1 MFRAFLSR
9 TFPRWQGN
17 HIALHE
23 VIGGDTQAR
32 LLVPWG
38 FLGPDVVQAK
48 VAPRISRLIAGA
60 GGEGK
65 EKEKNSQPSYHH
77 HPHLGNQHSNEECK
91 ELFAELKSD
100 FAMGVPQAYLRV
112 VEIFL
117 HHQQKET
124 GGEVSAAAAAASS
137 SFKNHNYCSP
147 DLSSFLDDCKQNNAD
162 WGLQPLLSVSS
173 VEAKLCSLRF
183 ERGFLCKNK
192 YIGGLMS
199 NQEAMMHVLEGV
211 VGPEGQLL
219 QEIEGN
225 MPRRLVAEVEVS
237 VVETF
242 QFFDPM
248 TKETMVWPPPP
259 SPPVEGE
266 AMKEGAVEGGGD
278 NKRTH
283 FFTFETD
290 WHGQSVEWVITN
302 INDVIVT
309 PSLTAAQELS

>member
-38 FLGPDVVQAK
+38 FLGPDVIQAK
-48 VAPRISRLIAGA
+48 VGPRIEHLIKGG

-65 EKEKNSQPSYHH
+65 SHHHHHH
-77 HPHLGNQHSNEECK
+77 HPHLGDQHTNEECK

-100 FAMGVPQAYLRV
+100 FAVGVPQAYRRV
-112 VEIFL
+112 IEIFL
-117 HHQQKET
+117 HHRQQKET
-124 GGEVSAAAAAASS
+124 GEGEVSAAA
-137 SFKNHNYCSP
+137 SFKHHNYCSP
-147 DLSSFLDDCKQNNAD
+147 DLSSFLDDVKQNNEE

-248 TKETMVWPPPP
+248 TKETLVWPPPP
-259 SPPVEGE
+259 SSPVEGE
-266 AMKEGAVEGGGD
+266 MAKEGGAG

-290 WHGQSVEWVITN
+290 WHGKNVEWVITN